1 MFALII
7 LPGSLTIESKP
18 GGVGLRLY
26 IYLSRVLIIIFI
38 NIILSFDTQV
48 PNDEK
53 LGINMFSV
61 HLS

>member
-7 LPGSLTIESKP
+7 LPGSLTIKSKP
-18 GGVGLRLY
+18 GGVEVVY
-26 IYLSRVLIIIFI
+26 TFVTYPFIIII

>member
-26 IYLSRVLIIIFI
+26 IFVTCPVLINI
-38 NIILSFDTQV
+38 NTILSFDTQV

>member
-26 IYLSRVLIIIFI
+26 IFVTCPIIIII